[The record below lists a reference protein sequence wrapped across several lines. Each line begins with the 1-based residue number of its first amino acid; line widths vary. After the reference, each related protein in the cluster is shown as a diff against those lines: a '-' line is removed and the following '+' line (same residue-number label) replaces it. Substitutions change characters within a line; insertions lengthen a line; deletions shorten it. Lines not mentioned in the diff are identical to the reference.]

1 MHCFVVSIDQELGAK
16 VQEFLLR
23 EGHECENSSLDQIDH
38 NPDFLGG
45 ATPDVV
51 LVAASSNHQK
61 SLAFLRQARGSFQ
74 GRVFTVGLADDPKQ
88 ILQTLREGADQYLD
102 EADLEAE
109 LARALARTRVQGANE
124 SGYIITVL
132 ADSGEVDRARWSLI
146 WRLCWLSRRRDQW
159 CST

>member
-1 MHCFVVSIDQELGAK
+1 MQCFVVSIDQKLGAK
-16 VQEFLLR
+16 VQDFLLR
-23 EGHECENSSLDQIDH
+23 QGHECESTNLDQIDH
-38 NPDFLGG
+38 NPDFLNGS
-45 ATPDVV
+45 TPDIF
-51 LVAASSNHQK
+51 LVAASSDHQK
-61 SLAFLRQARGSFQ
+61 CLAFLRQARGSIQ
-74 GRVFTVGLADDPKQ
+74 GRVFTIGSAVDPKQ

-146 WRLCWLSRRRDQW
+146 WRLCWLSRRRVQW